1 MRIATSSTP
10 ANKGSM
16 MPLSCKVISF
26 VTAAL
31 LFPDHA
37 KYIASREFNRESLGR
52 RVRELF
58 PLNFCRSTAQ
68 HPKECAK
75 SKRKC
80 ANYFQR
86 VQRSSDMDFNPA
98 Y

>member
-1 MRIATSSTP
+1 MAI
-10 ANKGSM
+10 
-16 MPLSCKVISF
+16 F

-75 SKRKC
+75 SKRKW

-86 VQRSSDMDFNPA
+86 VQRSSDMMLARCISDRREP
-98 Y
+98 YRRVDVHVL